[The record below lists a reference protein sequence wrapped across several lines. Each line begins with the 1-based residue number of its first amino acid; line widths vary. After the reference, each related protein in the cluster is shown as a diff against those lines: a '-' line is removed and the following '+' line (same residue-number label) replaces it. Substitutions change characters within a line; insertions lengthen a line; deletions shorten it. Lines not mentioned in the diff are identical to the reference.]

1 MPVTKPR
8 KRSASLTRQRILKA
22 ALARFTEVS
31 YEEVGLRDIAR
42 DVGVDVALVHRSFGS
57 KDQLFAEAFRAA
69 AQSERLLSST
79 KIELGAALARN
90 IFERGD
96 DATPGNADALQIF
109 VHSLSSPRA
118 KEALRSFIVKDF
130 ITPLATRLDD
140 RALERG
146 ALITACLVGISILR
160 NVLQVKPL
168 RDESRASSEPLIAE
182 IFNRQMATM
191 TKAGVPLV
199 QAFEIVSE
207 GEANPTMR
215 DLIQKIHGDVSA
227 GLRDESRASSEP
239 LIAEI
244 FNLCLDERSET
255 NLSAVGPAL
264 TQRGSCDPPA
274 ASGTLARRRARSGA
288 HAVIVHSSRTDDDD
302 ERDIQP

>member
-1 MPVTKPR
+1 MPVTRPR

-69 AQSERLLSST
+69 ARSERLLSST
-79 KIELGAALARN
+79 KTELGAALARN

-118 KEALRSFIVKDF
+118 KQVLRSFIVKDF
-130 ITPLATRLDD
+130 IAPLAARLDD
-140 RALERG
+140 RAPERA

-182 IFNRQMATM
+182 IFN
-191 TKAGVPLV
+191 
-199 QAFEIVSE
+199 
-207 GEANPTMR
+207 
-215 DLIQKIHGDVSA
+215 
-227 GLRDESRASSEP
+227 
-239 LIAEI
+239 
-244 FNLCLDERSET
+244 LCLDERSEA

-264 TQRGSCDPPA
+264 TQRGSCDPRA
-274 ASGTLARRRARSGA
+274 ASGTPARRRARSGA
-288 HAVIVHSSRTDDDD
+288 PAAIIHSARADDGDG
-302 ERDIQP
+302 RDIQS